1 MYESPRSGVSRRRW
15 SGLAALGLY
24 AAVAFAYFGL
34 RLLTGHGSSYV
45 GTGSDPQVFVWA
57 FAWFPHAVLHGEN
70 PFVTHAVWAPTGIN
84 LTWATAVPGLALLF
98 SPLTLAA
105 GAVTSYNVAAVL
117 MPALAAWTA
126 FLLCRYLTG
135 QLWPS
140 LVGGYLFGFSSYM
153 LGQELGHLHMSSVF
167 LIPLIALVV
176 LRYVRDEL
184 DGRQLVV
191 RLGPL
196 LALQLLFATEIAF
209 TVTLALACSI
219 ALGLVVA
226 PDARHRLV
234 TLLAPLGASYLV
246 AAVLTAP
253 FLYFLL
259 AGFQRSAVHPE
270 QLYVTD
276 LLNVVVPTT
285 LVLSA
290 RGWAASIAHHFPG
303 NDSERDAYLGI
314 PTLLIVAL
322 FGRRRWRTAGGLFL
336 IGAMLI
342 AAVASFGDV
351 LTVNG
356 KIALAP
362 WGHHVI
368 PLPWE
373 HLGYLPL
380 FNNVLAARLALF
392 VVLPASVIVA
402 LWTASRRP
410 GVLRVLLPVLAM
422 LAIVPDPSAGVWA
435 STYTVPA
442 LFTAAADRSCLRAHE
457 NILPLPVNQ
466 NGTPDLWQVAAGFR
480 FTMAGGYVL
489 ERPPASVLDS
499 HAAVI
504 VGLGSS
510 VPASQAG
517 ILRSYIR
524 AKHVTSVVVDKSQ
537 ARFWASAL
545 DTIAPRQ
552 DVGGVL
558 LYHVAGDAA
567 SCS

>member
-1 MYESPRSGVSRRRW
+1 M
-15 SGLAALGLY
+15 
-24 AAVAFAYFGL
+24 
-34 RLLTGHGSSYV
+34 
-45 GTGSDPQVFVWA
+45 
-57 FAWFPHAVLHGEN
+57 
-70 PFVTHAVWAPTGIN
+70 N

-105 GAVTSYNVAAVL
+105 GAVTAYNVAAVL

-153 LGQELGHLHMSSVF
+153 LGQELGHLHVSSVF
-167 LIPLIALVV
+167 LIPLIALAV

-209 TVTLALACSI
+209 TVTLALAGSI
-219 ALGLVVA
+219 VLGLVVA
-226 PDARHRLV
+226 PSARHRLV
-234 TLLAPLGASYLV
+234 TLLAPVGVSYLV

-253 FLYFLL
+253 FLYFLF
-259 AGFQRSAVHPE
+259 AGFQRNAVHP
-270 QLYVTD
+270 QQIYVTD
-276 LLNVVVPTT
+276 LLNVVVPTS

-322 FGRRRWRTAGGLFL
+322 FAWRRWLTAGGLFL
-336 IGAMLI
+336 IGALLI
-342 AAVASFGDV
+342 AALASFGDV
-351 LTVNG
+351 LTVDG
-356 KIALAP
+356 KTSLWLP

-380 FNNVLAARLALF
+380 FNNVLVARLALF

-402 LWTASRRP
+402 LWTAARGP
-410 GVLRVLLPVLAM
+410 GVLRVLLPALAI
-422 LAIVPDPSAGVWA
+422 LAIVPDPRPDVWA
-435 STYTVPA
+435 STYTVPP
-442 LFTAAADRSCLRAHE
+442 LFTAPADRSCLRAHE
-457 NILPLPVNQ
+457 NVLPLPVNQ
-466 NGTPDLWQVAAGFR
+466 NGSSYLWQVAAGFR
-480 FTMAGGYVL
+480 FTMAGGYVV
-489 ERPPASVLDS
+489 EHPPASALDS

-504 VGLGSS
+504 VALGSS

-517 ILRSYIR
+517 ILRTYIR

-537 ARFWASAL
+537 SRFWEAAL

-558 LYHVAGDAA
+558 LYRVAGAPSD
-567 SCS
+567 CY